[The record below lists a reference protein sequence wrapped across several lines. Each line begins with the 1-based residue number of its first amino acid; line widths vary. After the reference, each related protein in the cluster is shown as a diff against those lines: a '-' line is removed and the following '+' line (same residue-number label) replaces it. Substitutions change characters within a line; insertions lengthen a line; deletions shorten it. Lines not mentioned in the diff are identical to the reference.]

1 MYTNLKNLIPTKFFL
16 KLKYFKKTGRFLR
29 LKNPQTFDEKI
40 NYLKIYDDLDIK
52 TELEDK
58 LKAKE
63 FVASKIG
70 EKYII
75 PTLKVLDVK
84 KPFKEQLNNLNKFIL
99 KTNFES
105 GVVYYCENPKDFDF
119 TSVQKNIISSYKDNF
134 HMHGREM
141 HYSRI
146 KKECFAEKLLDQHKK
161 LLDYKFYC
169 FNGQPKYVH
178 VDRNLKSNPTQ
189 SFYDMNWQKIKGL
202 YRGYKYDDKSL
213 EIPNNFDEMKFIA
226 TELSTNFKF
235 VRVDLYNHLG
245 EILFGEMTFLPAS
258 GFQKF
263 SIKKYDYEFG
273 KLIKI

>member
-1 MYTNLKNLIPTKFFL
+1 M
-16 KLKYFKKTGRFLR
+16 
-29 LKNPQTFDEKI
+29 
-40 NYLKIYDDLDIK
+40 
-52 TELEDK
+52 
-58 LKAKE
+58 
-63 FVASKIG
+63 ASKIG

-84 KPFKEQLNNLNKFIL
+84 KPFKEQLINLNKFIL

-119 TSVQKNIISSYKDNF
+119 TSVQKNIINSYKDRF

-146 KKECFAEKLLDQHKK
+146 KKECFAEKLLDHHKK

-169 FNGQPKYVH
+169 FNGQPMYVH

-202 YRGYKYDDKSL
+202 YRGYKYDEKSL
-213 EIPNNFDEMKFIA
+213 KIPNNFDEMKFIA
-226 TELSTNFKF
+226 KELSTNFKF

>member
-119 TSVQKNIISSYKDNF
+119 TSVQKNIINSYKDNF

-146 KKECFAEKLLDQHKK
+146 KKECFAEKLLDHHKK

-169 FNGQPKYVH
+169 FNGQPRYVH

>member
-1 MYTNLKNLIPTKFFL
+1 M
-16 KLKYFKKTGRFLR
+16 R

-75 PTLKVLDVK
+75 PTLKGTDVK

-119 TSVQKNIISSYKDNF
+119 TSVQKNIINSYKDNF

-146 KKECFAEKLLDQHKK
+146 KKRMFRRKTA
-161 LLDYKFYC
+161 
-169 FNGQPKYVH
+169 
-178 VDRNLKSNPTQ
+178 
-189 SFYDMNWQKIKGL
+189 
-202 YRGYKYDDKSL
+202 
-213 EIPNNFDEMKFIA
+213 
-226 TELSTNFKF
+226 
-235 VRVDLYNHLG
+235 
-245 EILFGEMTFLPAS
+245 
-258 GFQKF
+258 
-263 SIKKYDYEFG
+263 
-273 KLIKI
+273 

>member
-1 MYTNLKNLIPTKFFL
+1 ME
-16 KLKYFKKTGRFLR
+16 
-29 LKNPQTFDEKI
+29 EKCI
-40 NYLKIYDDLDIK
+40 
-52 TELEDK
+52 TAEL
-58 LKAKE
+58 
-63 FVASKIG
+63 
-70 EKYII
+70 
-75 PTLKVLDVK
+75 
-84 KPFKEQLNNLNKFIL
+84 
-99 KTNFES
+99 
-105 GVVYYCENPKDFDF
+105 
-119 TSVQKNIISSYKDNF
+119 
-134 HMHGREM
+134 
-141 HYSRI
+141 